1 MDKYSKNGQV
11 KWLPLTLYG
20 SSFLRFILE
29 HHGYVLDEGIVL
41 VADDEMQARQIVSVY
56 IQNFKNGRDVQG
68 WKRRRQ
74 HLENYQCAFLKLER
88 RHTEPEVLDF
98 LDEKDF
104 LPVVICG
111 GILPEYLRSAHYVFR
126 VGKEDLA
133 AIRSPQFVEDI
144 GCFQD
149 YILGHIPEVCNN
161 VGELESSIAFEEYEG
176 GEELKGIFSVF
187 IGAARI
193 YAMYLRQTDSER
205 GSVDFLKK
213 YVAELKWRLAQM
225 TEFASGSE
233 IPEMLSELVW
243 DYLETHPEIPI
254 VDEDYIDGRGW
265 KHIEMRKAI
274 VFNEKFYLFPPQL
287 FMEICEPLLQNMSEP
302 ELKKVL
308 KAEGILYCNTAD
320 YTVKKTLTNVFG
332 AKERV
337 RFLWIGKEF
346 LLSSDNLYLED
357 VAEKEELENEIHWK
371 D

>member
-1 MDKYSKNGQV
+1 MGKYLENGQM

-20 SSFLRFILE
+20 NSFLRFVLE
-29 HHGYVLDEGIVL
+29 HYGYVLDEGIVL
-41 VADDEMQARQIVSVY
+41 VADDEMQVRQIVSEY

-98 LDEKDF
+98 LAEKDF

-133 AIRSPQFVEDI
+133 AIKSPEFAEDI
-144 GCFQD
+144 GCFQN
-149 YILGHIPEVCNN
+149 YILSHIPEICNN
-161 VGELESSIAFEEYEG
+161 IGELESSIALEEYEDE
-176 GEELKGIFSVF
+176 EELKGIFSVF

-205 GSVDFLKK
+205 GSVYFLEK
-213 YVAELKWRLAQM
+213 YDAELKWRLAQM

-243 DYLETHPEIPI
+243 DYIEIHPEIQI
-254 VDEDYIDGRGW
+254 VDEDYIDGSGW
-265 KHIEMRKAI
+265 KHIETGMAI
-274 VFNEKFYLFPPQL
+274 VFDKKYYLFPPRL
-287 FMEICEPLLQNMSEP
+287 FMAICKPLLQNMSEP

-308 KAEGILYCNTAD
+308 KGEGILYCNTAD

-357 VAEKEELENEIHWK
+357 VAEKEGFESEIYWK